1 MLMNRGRLLFI
12 SYVPNEEGRKVMPN
26 WESIDDGESLNT
38 QNGNLS
44 GQWRE
49 DGKV

>member
-12 SYVPNEEGRKVMPN
+12 SFVPNEEGRNGMPN
-26 WESIDDGESLNT
+26 WESIEDSESLNT

-44 GQWRE
+44 G
-49 DGKV
+49 